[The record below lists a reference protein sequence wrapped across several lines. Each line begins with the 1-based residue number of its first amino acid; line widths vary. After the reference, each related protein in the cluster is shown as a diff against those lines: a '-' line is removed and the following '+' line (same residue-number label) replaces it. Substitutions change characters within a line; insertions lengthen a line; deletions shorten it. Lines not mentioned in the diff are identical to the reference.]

1 MAVRCHYGLEIICS
15 VTKQSLLSSKL
26 CGESFPYFLNIA
38 LFLWLLLFLLLLL
51 LLLCLSFCFS
61 QCLGDSRPEEVKYLP
76 GNGLLFLGW
85 KLGGSSPKTLEGD
98 ASAESSGM
106 SGSVTWTVFPGKG
119 QDVHKH
125 GVVREPENTEGGSSG
140 TTDT

>member
-26 CGESFPYFLNIA
+26 CGESFLCFLNIA
-38 LFLWLLLFLLLLL
+38 LFLLLLL
-51 LLLCLSFCFS
+51 LLCLFFCFS
-61 QCLGDSRPEEVKYLP
+61 QCLGDSRPDEVKHLP

-85 KLGGSSPKTLEGD
+85 KLGGASTKTLEGD

-106 SGSVTWTVFPGKG
+106 SGSVTWTAFLGKG